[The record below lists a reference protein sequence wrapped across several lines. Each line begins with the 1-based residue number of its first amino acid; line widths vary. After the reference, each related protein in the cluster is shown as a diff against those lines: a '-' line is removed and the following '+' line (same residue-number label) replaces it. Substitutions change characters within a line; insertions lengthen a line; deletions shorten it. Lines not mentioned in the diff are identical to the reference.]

1 MKIISKYRAIK
12 FSIAL
17 LSLVIIFH
25 LTILIQVI
33 PYTIVWAGKLK
44 TVAEMYVFEAISISI
59 NMFLIIT
66 LLQKGN
72 YIKRRFTD
80 KILNIILWLFLALFI
95 LNSFGN
101 LFAESAF
108 EKIVF
113 TPLTIL
119 LAFLIWQVVRRE
131 KTE

>member
-1 MKIISKYRAIK
+1 MKIISKNRAIK
-12 FSIAL
+12 FSVAL

-25 LTILIQVI
+25 LTILTQLI

-44 TVAEMYVFEAISISI
+44 TVDEMYVFEAISISI
-59 NMFLIIT
+59 NLFLIIT
-66 LLQKGN
+66 LLLKGN
-72 YIKRRFTD
+72 YIKRGFTD
-80 KILNIILWLFLALFI
+80 KILNIILWIFLALFI

-119 LAFLIWQVVRRE
+119 IALLMWQVVRRE

>member
-1 MKIISKYRAIK
+1 MNIISKDRAIQ
-12 FSIAL
+12 FSVAL
-17 LSLVIIFH
+17 LSLVIAFH
-25 LTILIQVI
+25 LTILTQLI

-44 TVAEMYVFEAISISI
+44 TVDEMYVFEAISISI
-59 NMFLIIT
+59 NLFLIIT

-95 LNSFGN
+95 VNSFGN

-108 EKIVF
+108 
-113 TPLTIL
+113 
-119 LAFLIWQVVRRE
+119 
-131 KTE
+131 